1 MSSDHRDH
9 FGKDINVGDILLG
22 AKAGGKYVDTS
33 FTFVVVVSKTKK
45 LIRVHQCNGTNPRTI
60 TASIVRE
67 ELKNR
72 AGRPAG
78 KAVPQAF
85 LNIGV
90 NVGLTQKEM
99 EDIIEAGKHTTS
111 SVDSTSN
118 LCWP

>member
-1 MSSDHRDH
+1 MSSDHRDY

-22 AKAGGKYVDTS
+22 ARAGGRYVDTS
-33 FTFVVVVSKTKK
+33 FNFVVVVSKTKR
-45 LIRVHQCNGTNPRTI
+45 LIRVHQCNGTDPRTI

-67 ELKNR
+67 GLKKR

-85 LNIGV
+85 LNTGV

-99 EDIIEAGKHTTS
+99 EDTIEAGKQITVT
-111 SVDSTSN
+111 VDSICN
-118 LCWP
+118 LWP